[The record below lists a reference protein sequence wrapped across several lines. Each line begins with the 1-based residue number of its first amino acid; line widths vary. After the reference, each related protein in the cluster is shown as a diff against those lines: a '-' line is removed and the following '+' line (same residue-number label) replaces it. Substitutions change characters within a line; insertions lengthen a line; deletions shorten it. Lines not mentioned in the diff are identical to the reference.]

1 MGKGFVKHRIELL
14 ENEGFIHTDGS
25 LHIRFSI
32 MKNNYMKRV
41 KELEEQKDIYRQII
55 DKL

>member
-1 MGKGFVKHRIELL
+1 MKHEIDLL
-14 ENEGFIHTDGS
+14 ENEGFIHYDGS
-25 LHIRFSI
+25 LHIKFSI

-41 KELEEQKDIYRQII
+41 KELEEKKDNYRQII